1 MKKNTIARAVSSA
14 VFATLASVPSLVN
27 AEGMVLEEV
36 IVTAQKRAESLQ
48 DVPVAITAVTGDNLR
63 SAGIDKLETLA
74 PSIPSFHVGEAFGGS
89 DQMWLR
95 GLGSGVNFGFEMAV
109 GQVVDGFYYGR
120 SRFGRSQFLDIAR
133 VEVLKGPQG
142 AIIGKN
148 TTAGAIN
155 ITTAKPTQ
163 EFEGW
168 VSAAAQF
175 EGGDGATFE
184 GAISG
189 PLTDSLSG
197 RVALRYEDRDGYV
210 ENLTNGE
217 DDQSVDDYSGRV
229 SLLFEPSD
237 TFNAAFQYGTGDF
250 ERTGR
255 NMEATECDVGP
266 TTEYRDFL
274 AANNVTNQ
282 DCKLNYTRPTVV
294 TKNGVGDLETQE
306 TEFNTAGL
314 TLNWV
319 FDNFTISSL
328 TGYADYDFLDTGEN
342 DRTQVEF
349 LTSDLGEEY
358 EQFSQEF
365 RIVSAGG
372 ERFDYIAG
380 FFYQETEQDTFFDLQ
395 IANVRLP
402 DGGKSRRIE
411 THQEGETIAVF
422 GNLTWHL
429 GEKWDVTVEGRFTS
443 EDKDAEQI
451 QQAYDIYTDDVCMHP
466 ACLGGEGGP
475 AGVFNR
481 HTVEGD
487 RSEDNFSPGLI
498 LEWHPNDDFM
508 YYASLKRGF
517 KGGGFDHQLVAGTA
531 TPQSVIEER
540 FQFEEEEVSSVELGG
555 KLTLA
560 DGAARLNFA
569 LFYNEFDDLQVS
581 SLIGPATFD
590 VGNAASATTMGVE
603 ADLEWRLIESLTW
616 VSSVGFLNAE
626 YDDYDGPCNE
636 FQNLHGICPNPID
649 GTQSLDG
656 KTLQFAPEWSYSTS
670 LEYVLPL
677 GDNLEFISFVQVYGE
692 DEKALALDLDPS
704 TWQDSYTKV
713 DARFTLAST
722 SGMWEVSLIG
732 RNLTDEDTR
741 NFANDIPTF
750 EGSYFS
756 LIEPPRTYTLKAT
769 LRF

>member
-1 MKKNTIARAVSSA
+1 MCT
-14 VFATLASVPSLVN
+14 
-27 AEGMVLEEV
+27 
-36 IVTAQKRAESLQ
+36 
-48 DVPVAITAVTGDNLR
+48 
-63 SAGIDKLETLA
+63 
-74 PSIPSFHVGEAFGGS
+74 
-89 DQMWLR
+89 
-95 GLGSGVNFGFEMAV
+95 
-109 GQVVDGFYYGR
+109 
-120 SRFGRSQFLDIAR
+120 
-133 VEVLKGPQG
+133 
-142 AIIGKN
+142 
-148 TTAGAIN
+148 
-155 ITTAKPTQ
+155 
-163 EFEGW
+163 
-168 VSAAAQF
+168 
-175 EGGDGATFE
+175 
-184 GAISG
+184 
-189 PLTDSLSG
+189 
-197 RVALRYEDRDGYV
+197 
-210 ENLTNGE
+210 
-217 DDQSVDDYSGRV
+217 
-229 SLLFEPSD
+229 
-237 TFNAAFQYGTGDF
+237 
-250 ERTGR
+250 
-255 NMEATECDVGP
+255 
-266 TTEYRDFL
+266 
-274 AANNVTNQ
+274 
-282 DCKLNYTRPTVV
+282 
-294 TKNGVGDLETQE
+294 
-306 TEFNTAGL
+306 
-314 TLNWV
+314 
-319 FDNFTISSL
+319 
-328 TGYADYDFLDTGEN
+328 
-342 DRTQVEF
+342 
-349 LTSDLGEEY
+349 
-358 EQFSQEF
+358 
-365 RIVSAGG
+365 
-372 ERFDYIAG
+372 
-380 FFYQETEQDTFFDLQ
+380 
-395 IANVRLP
+395 
-402 DGGKSRRIE
+402 
-411 THQEGETIAVF
+411 
-422 GNLTWHL
+422 
-429 GEKWDVTVEGRFTS
+429 
-443 EDKDAEQI
+443 
-451 QQAYDIYTDDVCMHP
+451 HP

-508 YYASLKRGF
+508 YYASFKRGF

-531 TPQSVIEER
+531 TPQAEIDER
-540 FQFEEEEVSSVELGG
+540 FEFEEEEVSSVELGG

-603 ADLEWRLIESLTW
+603 ADLEWRITEPLTW

-626 YDDYDGPCNE
+626 YDDYDGPCSA
-636 FQNLHGICPNPID
+636 FQQLHGICPNPID